1 MESNG
6 TSGSPPETRPF
17 REEEIIYDWNR
28 VDKVAPLTTGPIFFL
43 DETLRDGLQ
52 SPSAVDP
59 PVADKIM
66 LLHTMNDL
74 GIHFADIGLPGAGRK
89 PHRDVLELAR
99 EIAAAKLAIRP
110 CAAARTLDKDVD
122 PIIEISQQ
130 TGVAIEVL
138 AFIGTSP
145 IRQFVEDWDR
155 YRLLRLVREAVRRA
169 REAGLPVTFV
179 TEDTTRAKPDT
190 LYPLYHVAIE
200 SGAHRICLSDTVGH
214 ATPDGLK
221 ALIRFTRE
229 LIKGMGKDIQLDWH
243 GHNDRG
249 MGLTNSLHAIE
260 AGVSRVHGTALGIG
274 ERVGNAPMDQILM
287 NLKLLGAIDNDLS
300 KLMLY
305 CRQAAVATHWH
316 IQNNYPLV
324 GADAF
329 RTSTGVHAAA
339 IRKARQLGA
348 SWIEDRIY
356 SGVPASEFGRTQIVE
371 VGPMSGAANV
381 LFWLEARGIPTDEVL
396 VGRILD
402 VAKRSNR
409 VLEDI
414 EIEFVVRR
422 YNLEKEG
429 SAP

>member
-1 MESNG
+1 MSDQFG
-6 TSGSPPETRPF
+6 SSGDGKSV
-17 REEEIIYDWNR
+17 REEEIIYDWNT
-28 VDKVAPLTTGPIFFL
+28 VDNVNPITTGPLYFL

-66 LLHTMNDL
+66 VLHTMNDL

-89 PHRDVLELAR
+89 PYRDVLEMAK
-99 EIAAAKLAIRP
+99 EIAAARLRIKP

-122 PIIEISQQ
+122 PIIEISQK
-130 TGVAIEVL
+130 TGVEIEVL

-145 IRQFVEDWDR
+145 IRQFVEEWDR
-155 YRLLRLVREAVRRA
+155 DKMLRLVRDAVKRA
-169 REAGLPVTFV
+169 SDAGLPVTFV

-190 LYPLYHVAIE
+190 LYPLYNEAVE
-200 SGAHRICLSDTVGH
+200 NGARRICLSDTVGH

-221 ALIRFTRE
+221 ALIRFSRE
-229 LIKGMGKDIQLDWH
+229 ILKGMGRDVELDWH

-249 MGLTNSLHAIE
+249 MGLTNTLHAID
-260 AGVSRVHGTALGIG
+260 AGVTRVHGTALGIG

-287 NLKLLGAIDNDLS
+287 NLKLLKVIDNDLS

-305 CRQAAVATHWH
+305 CKQAAVATRWH

-324 GADAF
+324 GEDAF

-339 IRKARQLGA
+339 IRKSRRLGA
-348 SWIEDRIY
+348 SWLEDRIY
-356 SGVPASEFGRTQIVE
+356 SGVPATEFGRTQVVE

-381 LFWLEARGIPTDEVL
+381 LFWLEARDIPAEEGL
-396 VGRILD
+396 VNRILD
-402 VAKRSNR
+402 VAKRGNR

-422 YNLEKEG
+422 YQIENG
-429 SAP
+429 GDPS

>member
-1 MESNG
+1 MTEQN
-6 TSGSPPETRPF
+6 GSPPDDQHF
-17 REEEIIYDWNR
+17 REDEIIYDWNK
-28 VDKVAPLTTGPIFFL
+28 VDKSAPFTTGPIEFL

-66 LLHTMNDL
+66 LLHTMDEL
-74 GIHFADIGLPGAGRK
+74 GIHYADVGLPGAGRK
-89 PHRDVLELAR
+89 PYRDVLEMAK
-99 EIAAAKLAIRP
+99 EVAAAKLSIKL

-130 TGVAIEVL
+130 TGVEIEVL

-145 IRQFVEDWDR
+145 IRQFVEEWNR
-155 YRLLRLVREAVRRA
+155 HKMFRLVREAIRRA
-169 REAGLPVTFV
+169 RDAGLPVTFV

-200 SGAHRICLSDTVGH
+200 SGARRICLSDTVGH

-229 LIKGMGKDIQLDWH
+229 IIKGMGKDIRLDWH

-249 MGLTNSLHAIE
+249 MGLTNTLHAIE

-274 ERVGNAPMDQILM
+274 ERVGNAAMDQILM
-287 NLKLLGAIDNDLS
+287 NLKLLGAIDNNLS

-305 CRQAAVATHWH
+305 CKQAAVATRWH
-316 IQNNYPLV
+316 IQNNYPLI
-324 GADAF
+324 GGDAF

-339 IRKARQLGA
+339 IRKARRLGA
-348 SWIEDRIY
+348 AWLEDRIY

-371 VGPMSGAANV
+371 IGPMSGAANV
-381 LFWLEARGIPTDEVL
+381 QFWLEDRGIPAEEGL
-396 VGRILD
+396 VSRILD
-402 VAKRSNR
+402 VAKRGSR

-414 EIEFVVRR
+414 EIEFAVRR
-422 YNLEKEG
+422 YHRDNQG
-429 SAP
+429 DPS